1 MVSFSSETSS
11 VKEKNLHLA
20 GIAARIMSYGYDST
34 TAFSKSV
41 TDIEDQ
47 AKILIDTLS
56 SERESPSEKNRPLI
70 FIAHSLGGIIVKKV

>member
-1 MVSFSSETSS
+1 MITFLSEISSGE
-11 VKEKNLHLA
+11 EENLLFA
-20 GIAARIMSYGYDST
+20 GITARIMSYGYDST

-47 AKILIDTLS
+47 ATILIDTLS
-56 SERESPSEKNRPLI
+56 LERWSPSEKSRPLV

>member
-1 MVSFSSETSS
+1 MQLLARAHLV
-11 VKEKNLHLA
+11 EKARLVFA
-20 GIAARIMSYGYDST
+20 GIAARITSYGYDST

-47 AKILIDTLS
+47 ARILIDALS
-56 SERESPSEKNRPLI
+56 LERESQSEKDRPLI